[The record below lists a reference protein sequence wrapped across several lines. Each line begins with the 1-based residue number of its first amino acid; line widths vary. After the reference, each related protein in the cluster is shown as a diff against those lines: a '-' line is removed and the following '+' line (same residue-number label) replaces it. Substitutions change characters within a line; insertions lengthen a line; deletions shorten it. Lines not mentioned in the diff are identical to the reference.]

1 MPSLD
6 SSLPSKM
13 SSDHC
18 AQFVFRQKADID
30 HIFGLLN
37 HDYSLQ
43 KTYSIHIQRQY
54 LDSFDWRLYQK
65 GYICGIDSHGLEHL
79 FFLQPK
85 KADHSIWEF
94 PLDNPPKFPHDITHP
109 SCQKLLNDILGIRA
123 LITVAVINIKRWE
136 ILVLNKENKTLARL
150 YIESYSIEG
159 QADARS
165 IPDRLIIFPV
175 RGYKKVFQDILH
187 YITQHVHVSCADN
200 TLFAEVLTVAGQ
212 TPGTSALTITQKLT
226 DSLNAREAV
235 QIILTYLLN
244 VMQANEQGIRNAID
258 TEFLHDYRVA
268 VRRTRSILGQIKQVF
283 PDKVTDHF
291 KQAFRWLGMITGPT
305 RDLDIYLLTFDE
317 YMRELP
323 AGLQNDLLP
332 FRHFLQ
338 RHWKVE
344 HERLC
349 KTLESSRYH
358 KLIGEWQHA
367 LENKNFRTHT
377 AINAEK
383 PAKQVAHQSIWK
395 LYKKILKEGMSITE
409 QSRDEDLHE
418 LRKTCKKFRYLIEFF
433 HDYYPDKQIKKALK
447 TLKLLQANL
456 GDFQDLSIQITQLN
470 RFAQDMQNEGL
481 AETKTIMAMGVLVE
495 KLITRKQAVR
505 AQFRACFREFTSP
518 GKRTEF
524 INALS
529 FHHQSPSEGISG

>member
-1 MPSLD
+1 MRIAD
-6 SSLPSKM
+6 
-13 SSDHC
+13 C

>member
-6 SSLPSKM
+6 TSLSSKM
-13 SSDHC
+13 GSDHC
-18 AQFVFRQKADID
+18 TQFVCKQKADID
-30 HIFGLLN
+30 QIFGLLC
-37 HDYSLQ
+37 HDYSLH
-43 KTYSIHIQRQY
+43 KTHPLHIQRQY
-54 LDSFDWRLYQK
+54 LDSFDWRLYQR
-65 GYICGIDSHGLEHL
+65 GYICGIDNHSTEHL
-79 FFLQPK
+79 FFLQSK
-85 KADHSIWEF
+85 KYGNNIWEF
-94 PLDNPPKFPHDITHP
+94 PLDNLPKFPHDITHP
-109 SCQKLLNDILGIRA
+109 SCQKLLDDILGIRA

-150 YIESYSIEG
+150 HTESYSIEG
-159 QADARS
+159 QADAKS

-175 RGYKKVFQDILH
+175 RGYKKVFQDILL
-187 YITQHVHVSCADN
+187 YITQHLHVSCAGN
-200 TLFAEVLTVAGQ
+200 TLLAEALTVTGQ
-212 TPGTSALTITQKLT
+212 TPGISGATLCQKLT

-235 QIILTYLLN
+235 QIVLTHLLS
-244 VMQANEQGIRNAID
+244 VMQVNEQGIRNAID

-291 KQAFRWLGMITGPT
+291 KQEFRWLGMITGPT

-323 AGLQNDLLP
+323 PGLQNDLLP
-332 FRHFLQ
+332 FRYFLQ

-344 HERLC
+344 HECLC

-358 KLIGEWQHA
+358 KLIKEWQHA
-367 LENKNFRTHT
+367 LENKNIRSHI
-377 AINAEK
+377 AINAKE

-433 HDYYPDKQIKKALK
+433 HDYYPDKQIKKVLK

-456 GDFQDLSIQITQLN
+456 GDFQDLSVQITQLN

-518 GKRTEF
+518 SKRTEF
-524 INALS
+524 IKVLS
-529 FHHQSPSEGISG
+529 FHHQSPSEDISA